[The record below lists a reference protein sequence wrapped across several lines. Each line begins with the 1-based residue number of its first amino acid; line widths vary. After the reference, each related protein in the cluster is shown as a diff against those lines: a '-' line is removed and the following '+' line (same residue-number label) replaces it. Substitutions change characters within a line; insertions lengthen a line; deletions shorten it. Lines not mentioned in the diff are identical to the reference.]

1 MSNDR
6 YDGTEGNGYQP
17 RAGASTGDE
26 QCPGQENPPPRDPS
40 NLRAL
45 QFDPSAMEKAC
56 AYMERN
62 LEAMTRYQRAYARLQ
77 RERFVSLVAV
87 GFTPEQALE
96 VICRTSMFGS

>member
-1 MSNDR
+1 MSD
-6 YDGTEGNGYQP
+6 E
-17 RAGASTGDE
+17 STTGPE
-26 QCPGQENPPPRDPS
+26 SLPARDPS

-45 QFDPSAMEKAC
+45 QFDHSDMEKAC